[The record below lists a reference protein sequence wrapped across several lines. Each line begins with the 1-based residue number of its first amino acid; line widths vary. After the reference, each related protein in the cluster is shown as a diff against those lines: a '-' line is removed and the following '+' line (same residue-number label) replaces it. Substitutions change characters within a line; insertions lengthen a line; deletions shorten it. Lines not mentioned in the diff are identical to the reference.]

1 MDWLVILQQI
11 FEVAII
17 PLLGL
22 ATSVLIVFLK
32 KKAGEVQ
39 EKINSDIYS
48 KYFGLLTETVLTCVQ
63 ATTQTYVD
71 VLKKEG
77 RFDKE
82 AQKKA
87 FEMTYQA
94 IMSTLKDDAKIY
106 LKEIL
111 GDLDLYITNLIE
123 SMVLETKK

>member
-1 MDWLVILQQI
+1 MDWLAILQQI

-39 EKINSDIYS
+39 EKINSNIYS

-71 VLKKEG
+71 ALKKEG

>member
-39 EKINSDIYS
+39 EKINSNIYS

-71 VLKKEG
+71 ALKKEG

>member
-1 MDWLVILQQI
+1 MDWLAILQQI

-39 EKINSDIYS
+39 EKINSNIYS

-71 VLKKEG
+71 ALKKEG

-123 SMVLETKK
+123 SMILETKK

>member
-39 EKINSDIYS
+39 EKISSDIYS

>member
-39 EKINSDIYS
+39 EKIDSNIYS

-71 VLKKEG
+71 ALKKEG

-94 IMSTLKDDAKIY
+94 IMSTLKDDAKTY

>member
-39 EKINSDIYS
+39 EKIDSNIYS

-71 VLKKEG
+71 ALKKEG

-94 IMSTLKDDAKIY
+94 IMLTLKDDAKIY